1 MATATITKAEI
12 FGRNRDEDN
21 YSDSPRF
28 YFWVKD
34 GDGSFNVL
42 DELES
47 RHRKPHHL
55 ISPKIGEVL
64 DGLGVSGYTPGGERW
79 SQYAGCSCP
88 CSPGFILTGRLD
100 HPVHGPNFDVHVDV
114 SLSNEDQSQVEAA
127 VVSS

>member
-64 DGLGVSGYTPGGERW
+64 DGLGVSGYTPAASGGR
-79 SQYAGCSCP
+79 SM
-88 CSPGFILTGRLD
+88 L
-100 HPVHGPNFDVHVDV
+100 
-114 SLSNEDQSQVEAA
+114 A
-127 VVSS
+127 VLVRVVPVSS